1 MKTMN
6 KSTAS
11 LETHIRNCSWN
22 GRLTAIL
29 VALVGLPLVI
39 DCQAQAPKQPPF
51 DFSDAFYLSNGI
63 NLANVITHVDGTCP
77 ASDKPSCSVV
87 DNSNT
92 DPNRRNIRVL
102 STTGGFDADGNVL
115 YYNIF
120 ARVPSPSA
128 FTNNAAGQ
136 QAMQIANFF
145 SAYHFPK
152 ASGDPLS
159 PELSNRRQDNVFDT
173 RNGYNVAN
181 PLGLWTLVFVSYTP
195 AAFNTPQGRQ
205 ALAALAARNGTDLDG
220 TPIIKAATEVDA
232 LETRGF
238 AVEQTRALDGSQ
250 GFPWVVC
257 PIIANPRNGA
267 IAPDAFLKNVL
278 RPDGSP
284 VDPEVATQFLCL
296 QQTGSFCRSR

>member
-6 KSTAS
+6 RSTAS
-11 LETHIRNCSWN
+11 LANYISNSSLIRT
-22 GRLTAIL
+22 LTAIL
-29 VALVGLPLVI
+29 LSLAGFLLVI
-39 DCQAQAPKQPPF
+39 DCLAQAPQQPPF
-51 DFSDAFYLSNGI
+51 DFSDAFYLANGI
-63 NLANVITHVDGTCP
+63 NPVNLLTHVDGTCP
-77 ASDKPSCSVV
+77 ADDKPSCSVV

-102 STTGGFDADGNVL
+102 STTGGFDHDGNVL
-115 YYNIF
+115 YYSIF
-120 ARVPSPSA
+120 GRVMPNS
-128 FTNNAAGQ
+128 FTTNAAGQ
-136 QAMQIANFF
+136 KAMEIANFF

-195 AAFNTPQGRQ
+195 AAFNTPQGQ
-205 ALAALAARNGTDLDG
+205 ATLAALAAKNGTDLDG
-220 TPIIKAATEVDA
+220 TPIIKKAIEVDD
-232 LETRGF
+232 LEKKGF
-238 AVEQTRALDGSQ
+238 AEEQTRALDGSQ

-257 PIIANPRNGA
+257 PIIANPRDGA
-267 IAPDAFLKNVL
+267 IAADAFLKNVL

-284 VDPEVATQFLCL
+284 VDPDVAMQFLCL
-296 QQTGSFCRSR
+296 QQTGDFCRLR

>member
-1 MKTMN
+1 MK
-6 KSTAS
+6 KIKISTAS
-11 LETHIRNCSWN
+11 LENHVRI
-22 GRLTAIL
+22 GRLIRTLTTVLL
-29 VALVGLPLVI
+29 VLAGSRLVSEG
-39 DCQAQAPKQPPF
+39 QAQAPQQPPF
-51 DFSDAFYLSNGI
+51 DFSDAFYLANGI
-63 NLANVITHVDGTCP
+63 NPANLLTHVDGTCP
-77 ASDKPSCSVV
+77 ADDKPSCSVV

-102 STTGGFDADGNVL
+102 STTGGFDHDGNVL
-115 YYNIF
+115 YYSIF
-120 ARVPSPSA
+120 GRVMPNS
-128 FTNNAAGQ
+128 FTTDAAGQ
-136 QAMQIANFF
+136 QAMNIANFF

-195 AAFNTPQGRQ
+195 AAFNTPQGQQ

-220 TPIIKAATEVDA
+220 TPIIKMATEVDA

-257 PIIANPRNGA
+257 PIIANPRDGA

-278 RPDGSP
+278 RPDGTP
-284 VDPEVATQFLCL
+284 VDPEVQMQFLCL
-296 QQTGSFCRSR
+296 QQRGNFCR